1 MALLEVEGLVKYY
14 GRRRVVNGVS
24 FSVNPGEVV
33 GLLGPNGAGKTTSFR
48 MATGQ
53 IAPNGGKVTFNGED
67 VTSLPMYQRARRG
80 MGYLSQEPSVFR
92 KLTAEKNLLAI
103 LEALPKSR
111 SLGRA
116 LTRSERWERT
126 NAALARFKLEHVRKN
141 SAARCSGG
149 EKRRLEIARC
159 LVCEPLLILLDEP
172 FAAVDPITT
181 EDIRRNIRELADSGI
196 GILITDHNVREVF
209 RTADRVYLIT
219 EGQVVTKGTPHE
231 LVNDEIAIK
240 AYLGRSFEEDGFTR
254 HFATRITKHASEV
267 LGGETPSPAPSTLPM
282 TATATRSPLTAMSP
296 PAETPPPAGA
306 LSSTTVGNPAAIL
319 ELERL
324 RQTVEKLMN
333 DQTLKSA
340 MIELV
345 ARGELAIPSLLEA
358 LERREPILRRRAF
371 EVLKVVAKSA
381 GPLDFNFDA
390 PADVRLRQVAYLRA
404 RLERRN

>member
-1 MALLEVEGLVKYY
+1 MALLEVEGLIKYF
-14 GRRRVVNGVS
+14 GRRLVVNGVS
-24 FSVNPGEVV
+24 FAVNAGEVV

-53 IAPNGGKVTFNGED
+53 IPPNGGRVTFNGED
-67 VTSLPMYQRARRG
+67 VTPLPMYQRARRG

-92 KLTAEKNLLAI
+92 KLSAEKNLLAI

-116 LTRSERWERT
+116 LTKAERWERT
-126 NAALARFKLEHVRKN
+126 NAALKRFKLEHVRRN
-141 SAARCSGG
+141 IAARCSGG

-196 GILITDHNVREVF
+196 GILVTDHNVREVF

-219 EGQVVTKGTPHE
+219 EGQVVTQGTPHE

-254 HFATRITKHASEV
+254 HFATRVARSASEI
-267 LGGETPSPAPSTLPM
+267 LGSESAHTSPSTG
-282 TATATRSPLTAMSP
+282 TATLPHPDTHATSAD
-296 PAETPPPAGA
+296 TPPPVGT
-306 LSSTTVGNPAAIL
+306 LTGPIGSSTSDIL
-319 ELERL
+319 ELEHL
-324 RQTVEKLMN
+324 RQTVEKLSS
-333 DQTLKSA
+333 DHTLRPA

-345 ARGELAIPSLLEA
+345 GSGEASILILLET
-358 LERREPILRRRAF
+358 LERRESILRRRAF
-371 EVLKVVAKSA
+371 EVLKVVAKDA
-381 GPLDFNFDA
+381 GPLDFDSDA
-390 PADVRLRQVAYLRA
+390 PPDVRLRQVAYLRA
-404 RLERRN
+404 KLERKR